1 MLSEIVAFVPTIDP
15 VRARAFYAGTLGLA
29 LEDESPFALVFRAS
43 GTMLRVTVVDELSPQ
58 PFTVLGWEVADID
71 AAIDTL
77 SQRGVGFER
86 YDGVEQDGRGAWSA
100 PSGARIAWFKDPDG
114 NVLSLTQLTA

>member
-1 MLSEIVAFVPTIDP
+1 MLSEIVALVPTTDP

-29 LEDESPFALVFRAS
+29 LEDESSFALVFRVA
-43 GTMLRVTVVDELSPQ
+43 GTMLRVTVVEELSPQ
-58 PFTVLGWEVADID
+58 PFTVLGWLVADID

-86 YDGVEQDGRGAWSA
+86 FDGMEQDGRGTWSA